1 MEIKY
6 SQHLNH
12 RIILRKIDH
21 GLPRK
26 IFQESQEKYFDRA
39 TGYFIVIMEVTL
51 YNKKR
56 EVLVAYEESNGD
68 VTLLTIHPIK
78 EGQKENRI
86 QSGRWRII

>member
-1 MEIKY
+1 MIHIMEIKY

-26 IFQESQEKYFDRA
+26 IFQESQEKYFDMA
-39 TGYFIVIMEVTL
+39 TGYFI
-51 YNKKR
+51 
-56 EVLVAYEESNGD
+56 A
-68 VTLLTIHPIK
+68 IK

-86 QSGRWRII
+86 QSGRWRKI

>member
-26 IFQESQEKYFDRA
+26 IFQESQEKYFDMA
-39 TGYFIVIMEVTL
+39 TGYFIAIMDVTL

-56 EVLVAYEESNGD
+56 DVLVAYEESGGD

-86 QSGRWRII
+86 QSGRWRKI